1 MNDNNGRS
9 YQQDEGRK
17 AYENIMNRSIH
28 GSRSSSKPVEY
39 VPRDKYNA
47 VIEKAM
53 LKIKRAFIVG
63 LAVGVMST
71 ATVGVVAPKISE
83 ELHEMKVVA
92 QELGDEIGD
101 FHKEVVNPNTF
112 RVNNN
117 KDYAY
122 DYDAIAEALN
132 SYGKGDFDR
141 NVYICYKSMG
151 SEQTS
156 YVLDKIDG
164 YKLSIDGESRSFRNY
179 LNQHGM
185 FPEGSDITDD
195 KAYEKAQDNFEEL
208 WENRVIIQDSID
220 EVEKKLN
227 GEKSELN
234 EMLETHNLDDSS
246 KSNTKG
252 GL

>member
-9 YQQDEGRK
+9 FQQDEGRK

-71 ATVGVVAPKISE
+71 ATVGVVAPKVAD
-83 ELHEMKVVA
+83 ELHEMKVVS
-92 QELGDEIGD
+92 QEFGDEISD

-156 YVLDKIDG
+156 YVLDKVDG

-185 FPEGSDITDD
+185 FPEGSDMNDD
-195 KAYEKAQDNFEEL
+195 KAYDQAQDNFEEL

-227 GEKSELN
+227 GKDAELN